1 MEIKQSLKLRFWL
14 LFKRICN
21 YLGNDKK
28 FDVNWTFWQVI
39 SPLHTWHSYN
49 ILKGIL
55 RIKID
60 KIKIFRH
67 FLVDYVWKKIFPKLL
82 PCPKLT
88 VYFLESTQRNNWMT
102 HCNAT
107 LKPFWGK
114 WSFFVLDLML
124 SLYSHP
130 LFFYILTQYNA
141 SIKVKTAR
149 YVCKCSAA
157 CLLHLAAV
165 ELASKWI
172 RMHILNGGH

>member
-107 LKPFWGK
+107 LKPSEANGR
-114 WSFFVLDLML
+114 
-124 SLYSHP
+124 SLYWIWCFRYIHI
-130 LFFYILTQYNA
+130 LFFSISWHSITLQSRLRLLYI
-141 SIKVKTAR
+141 
-149 YVCKCSAA
+149 YVSVVLPA
-157 CLLHLAAV
+157 CF
-165 ELASKWI
+165 I
-172 RMHILNGGH
+172 